1 MSVSLKPE
9 VKASEDLN
17 EQIKDKIRALPAE
30 QRVRAIALYSL
41 YLKKQQLD
49 EEMEKEIEVR
59 HLEFLIAKVVEK
71 KFDELQKPLVDCQ
84 MEIISGAR
92 NPTSEELGSAKS
104 VFEDSSYEE
113 ALAKMQV
120 APVANYWTKVFK
132 NCEILQEELK
142 EKDEPIMNHCEKI
155 TFEKSPLKS
164 VFTFSFAPNAYF
176 TNQVLSKSIYFSDP

>member
-1 MSVSLKPE
+1 VSLKPE

-49 EEMEKEIEVR
+49 EEMEKEIE
-59 HLEFLIAKVVEK
+59 VVEK

>member
-1 MSVSLKPE
+1 VSLKPE

-49 EEMEKEIEVR
+49 EEMEKEIEV
-59 HLEFLIAKVVEK
+59 VEK

-113 ALAKMQV
+113 ALAKMQA

-164 VFTFSFAPNAYF
+164 VFTFTFAPNAYF